1 MINNWT
7 YSLKIIIVKDI
18 VPDYDSNCR
27 VLIVKLLYTDQFT
40 KKPKLMGKGRQFTY
54 TSTLPPHL

>member
-27 VLIVKLLYTDQFT
+27 VLIVKLLYIDQFT
-40 KKPKLMGKGRQFTY
+40 KKPKLMEKGRQFTY